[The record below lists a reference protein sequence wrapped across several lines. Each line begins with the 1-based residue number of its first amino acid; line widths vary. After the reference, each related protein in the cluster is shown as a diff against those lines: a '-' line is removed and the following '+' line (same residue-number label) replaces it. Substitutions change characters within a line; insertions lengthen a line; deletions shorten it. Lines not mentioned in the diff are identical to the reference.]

1 MQKKSAD
8 GEFRQADFDRLA
20 ITPSNLTKD
29 SSDTHSSKRPESPK
43 RMKNPKASEFVEE
56 FVFSA
61 NGKGIFGE
69 ITRFENIKP
78 SARKKFHRSKG
89 RALVS
94 MSSNFDNISKQF
106 SASSITSNLLKEFTE
121 QNVQY
126 GKQNVGMQTPSLI
139 HAFDDLILEFPCPLN
154 KKVDFISST
163 LCTDL
168 FLCENHD

>member
-1 MQKKSAD
+1 LPAPPPPPVWNEPELLSPQLHAPNMKHHKMI
-8 GEFRQADFDRLA
+8 FDWVLR
-20 ITPSNLTKD
+20 N
-29 SSDTHSSKRPESPK
+29 
-43 RMKNPKASEFVEE
+43 EE

-163 LCTDL
+163 LYTDL